1 MENNIFYLLTTISV
15 STILIVFAIS
25 TIKRYAQSKNLKKNE
40 RYIPM
45 HNALI
50 NFNEQEYL
58 KSSISRELH
67 DNVGQLLSLTQMN
80 LHYLSKAT
88 NGDFRYN
95 KITRDTISILDQI
108 YDSIQHISHKLNADF
123 VNKSGL
129 ISMLKQEA
137 TSLKIAKNISVVL
150 NIDGNECRLKED
162 VELSIF
168 RIAQESLRNIIKHA
182 QATEVIISMNYSAD
196 YLHMAIKDN
205 GIGFEMDRITTDN
218 TSGIGLAS
226 MHHRAASICA
236 TLNIISSQ
244 DGTTI
249 QIELA
254 SVYAYKAS

>member
-1 MENNIFYLLTTISV
+1 MT
-15 STILIVFAIS
+15 
-25 TIKRYAQSKNLKKNE
+25 
-40 RYIPM
+40 
-45 HNALI
+45 HNTLI

-88 NGDFRYN
+88 SGDFRNN

-129 ISMLKQEA
+129 ISILRQEA
-137 TSLKIAKNISVVL
+137 TSLKITKNISVQL
-150 NIDGNECRLKED
+150 DIDGNECRLKKD

-182 QATEVIISMNYSAD
+182 HATEVIISLNYSTD
-196 YLHMAIKDN
+196 YLQVAIKDN
-205 GIGFEMDRITTDN
+205 GVGFEMSNIATES

-226 MHHRAASICA
+226 MHYRAASINA
-236 TLNIISSQ
+236 ALNIISSQ

-249 QIELA
+249 QIQLA
-254 SVYAYKAS
+254 AVHAYETS